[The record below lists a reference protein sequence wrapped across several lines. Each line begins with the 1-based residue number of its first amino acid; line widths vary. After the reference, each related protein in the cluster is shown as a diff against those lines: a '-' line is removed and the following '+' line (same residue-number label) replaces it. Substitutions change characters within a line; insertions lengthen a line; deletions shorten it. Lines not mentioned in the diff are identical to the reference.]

1 LRVNSPQT
9 LASRLL
15 CPGLLEGVSVLIGG
29 APPVPQRVRAQTRA
43 HEPVANAVRSA
54 CADLGASLLEWD
66 AAPAP
71 ACARQG
77 ARPDVVVFDGA
88 GAFACALEGAAC
100 ASEGTCAP
108 QGARAEE
115 GSGAPEREALDRCME
130 LAWELTRTVADSAQ
144 LSAGWA
150 GRIIYIAPPQGA
162 GAHAGGVRA
171 GLENLARTLS
181 IEWARHGV
189 TTTAIAPGVQ
199 TAAEEIG
206 ALTAY
211 LASPA
216 GAYFSGC
223 LLDLTG
229 PGGAAVSLPG

>member
-1 LRVNSPQT
+1 
-9 LASRLL
+9 
-15 CPGLLEGVSVLIGG
+15 
-29 APPVPQRVRAQTRA
+29 
-43 HEPVANAVRSA
+43 
-54 CADLGASLLEWD
+54 
-66 AAPAP
+66 
-71 ACARQG
+71 
-77 ARPDVVVFDGA
+77 
-88 GAFACALEGAAC
+88 
-100 ASEGTCAP
+100 
-108 QGARAEE
+108 
-115 GSGAPEREALDRCME
+115 ME
-130 LAWELTRTVADSAQ
+130 LAWELTRAVADSAP

-162 GAHAGGVRA
+162 GTHAVAARA

-189 TTTAIAPGVQ
+189 TTVAIAPGEE
-199 TAAEEIG
+199 TAAQEIG

-229 PGGAAVSLPG
+229 PGRGAVSLLG

>member
-1 LRVNSPQT
+1 LRVSSPPT
-9 LASRLL
+9 FASRLL
-15 CPGLLEGVSVLIGG
+15 CAGLLEGVSVLIGG
-29 APPVPQRVRAQTRA
+29 APAVPHRVRAQTRA
-43 HEPVANAVRSA
+43 HEPVAYAVRSA

-71 ACARQG
+71 ARARQG

-88 GAFACALEGAAC
+88 GAFAAC
-100 ASEGTCAP
+100 AP
-108 QGARAEE
+108 D
-115 GSGAPEREALDRCME
+115 REALDRCME

-162 GAHAGGVRA
+162 GAHAGAVQA

-189 TTTAIAPGVQ
+189 TTTAIAPGVR
-199 TAAEEIG
+199 TAPEEIG

-229 PGGAAVSLPG
+229 PGGAAVSLAG

>member
-1 LRVNSPQT
+1 MNSPRT
-9 LASRLL
+9 FASRLL
-15 CPGLLEGVSVLIGG
+15 RAGLLEGVSVLTAG
-29 APPVPQRVRAQTRA
+29 APDPPAGV
-43 HEPVANAVRSA
+43 HEEVSQAVRSA
-54 CADLGASLLEWD
+54 CAELGASLLQWD
-66 AAPAP
+66 PARLP
-71 ACARQG
+71 GRAE
-77 ARPDVVVFDGA
+77 VVVFDGA
-88 GAFACALEGAAC
+88 CAFAAC
-100 ASEGTCAP
+100 AAEGACGP
-108 QGARAEE
+108 EGA
-115 GSGAPEREALDRCME
+115 GAGQREALDRCME
-130 LAWELTRTVADSAQ
+130 LAWELTHAVADSAP

-162 GAHAGGVRA
+162 GAHAVAARA

-189 TTTAIAPGVQ
+189 TTVAIAPGEE
-199 TAAEEIG
+199 TAAQEIG

-229 PGGAAVSLPG
+229 PGPAAVSLLG

>member
-1 LRVNSPQT
+1 MPQRVPT
-9 LASRLL
+9 FASRLL
-15 CPGLLEGVSVLIGG
+15 RAGLLDGVSVLIGG
-29 APPVPQRVRAQTRA
+29 APGAHAGAHQSIAQ
-43 HEPVANAVRSA
+43 AVRSA
-54 CADLGASLLEWD
+54 CAELGASLLEWD
-66 AAPAP
+66 PALAP
-71 ACARQG
+71 
-77 ARPDVVVFDGA
+77 ARPDVVAFDGA

-100 ASEGTCAP
+100 AQEGACAP
-108 QGARAEE
+108 EGASAGERA
-115 GSGAPEREALDRCME
+115 ALDRCME
-130 LAWELTRTVADSAQ
+130 LAWELTRAVADSAP

-162 GAHAGGVRA
+162 GAHAVAARA

-189 TTTAIAPGVQ
+189 TTVAIAPGEE
-199 TAAEEIG
+199 TAAQEIG

-229 PGGAAVSLPG
+229 PGRGAVSLLG

>member
-1 LRVNSPQT
+1 VSSPPT
-9 LASRLL
+9 IASRLL
-15 CPGLLEGVSVLIGG
+15 RAGLLEGVSVLIGG
-29 APPVPQRVRAQTRA
+29 APPVPQGVRAQTRA
-43 HEPVANAVRSA
+43 HEAVANAVRSA
-54 CADLGASLLEWD
+54 CADLGASLLERD
-66 AAPAP
+66 ASSAP

-77 ARPDVVVFDGA
+77 DRPDVVVFDGA
-88 GAFACALEGAAC
+88 GVFACALEGAA
-100 ASEGTCAP
+100 AP
-108 QGARAEE
+108 QGAPAEE

-130 LAWELTRTVADSAQ
+130 LAWELTRTVADGAQ

-162 GAHAGGVRA
+162 GAHAEAVRA

>member
-1 LRVNSPQT
+1 MPQRVPT
-9 LASRLL
+9 FASRLL
-15 CPGLLEGVSVLIGG
+15 RAGLLEGVSVLIGG
-29 APPVPQRVRAQTRA
+29 APGAQA
-43 HEPVANAVRSA
+43 GEHESVAQGVRSA
-54 CADLGASLLEWD
+54 CAELGASLLEWD
-66 AAPAP
+66 PALAP
-71 ACARQG
+71 

-88 GAFACALEGAAC
+88 GAFAAC
-100 ASEGTCAP
+100 APE
-108 QGARAEE
+108 GARAP
-115 GSGAPEREALDRCME
+115 GRAGAGEREALDRCME
-130 LAWELTRTVADSAQ
+130 LAWELTHAVADSAP

-162 GAHAGGVRA
+162 GAHAVAARA

-189 TTTAIAPGVQ
+189 TTVAIAPGEE
-199 TAAEEIG
+199 TAAQEIG

-229 PGGAAVSLPG
+229 PGPAAVSLLG

>member
-1 LRVNSPQT
+1 MPQRVPT
-9 LASRLL
+9 FASRLL
-15 CPGLLEGVSVLIGG
+15 RAGLLQGVSVLIGG
-29 APPVPQRVRAQTRA
+29 APGAQA
-43 HEPVANAVRSA
+43 PGASPGAQAGAQESVGQAVRSA
-54 CADLGASLLEWD
+54 CAELGASLLEWD
-66 AAPAP
+66 PALAP
-71 ACARQG
+71 

-100 ASEGTCAP
+100 APGGACAP
-108 QGARAEE
+108 EGA
-115 GSGAPEREALDRCME
+115 SAPEGAGAGERAALDRCME
-130 LAWELTRTVADSAQ
+130 LAWELTRAVADSAP

-150 GRIIYIAPPQGA
+150 GRIIYIAPPQRA
-162 GAHAGGVRA
+162 GAHAGAARA

-189 TTTAIAPGVQ
+189 TTAAIAPGEETSAQ
-199 TAAEEIG
+199 EIG

-229 PGGAAVSLPG
+229 PGRAAVSLPE